1 MFDQERKTIDH
12 IDRQI
17 VALFEQRTRTVEKVA
32 AIKLANQLPIL
43 DASREDQVIK
53 KVQSY
58 LTDPSLK
65 EDLAELYIEL
75 MRLSRRHQADWIKHQ
90 K

>member
-32 AIKLANQLPIL
+32 AIKFTNQLPIL

>member
-1 MFDQERKTIDH
+1 MFDQERKTTDH

-32 AIKLANQLPIL
+32 AIKFTNQLPIL

-65 EDLAELYIEL
+65 DDLAELYIEL

>member
-43 DASREDQVIK
+43 DASREEQVIK

>member
-1 MFDQERKTIDH
+1 MFDQERKTIDY

>member
-17 VALFEQRTRTVEKVA
+17 VALIEQRTRTVEKVA

>member
-1 MFDQERKTIDH
+1 MFDQERKTINH

>member
-65 EDLAELYIEL
+65 EDLAELYLEL